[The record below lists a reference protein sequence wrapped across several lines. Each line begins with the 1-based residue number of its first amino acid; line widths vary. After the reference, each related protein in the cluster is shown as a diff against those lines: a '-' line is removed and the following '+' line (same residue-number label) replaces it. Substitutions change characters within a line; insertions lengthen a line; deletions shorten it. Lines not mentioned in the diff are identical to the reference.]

1 MALAAQNDS
10 VQYEYSIDELQHLN
24 SELEPTAQSS
34 AKISA
39 ASPTNRLTFPHE
51 QAQPNEQAQN
61 DQAATHKHR
70 SRLQT
75 PARQPRRHHDEDADL
90 PRSFREW
97 EHTQREESNVSRRAG
112 LRSHR
117 TFRMTWTT
125 TVVGAILFAQLL
137 GALYLKALATS
148 ASHRAKDLEKTIV
161 VEEAAIDKTQRKV
174 SLASSDPRMGN
185 WAVAAG
191 YRPATQSDLDDVM
204 NPKPLPQPNIEY
216 SKNDAAKTSEVATR

>member
-1 MALAAQNDS
+1 MALAAQHDY
-10 VQYEYSIDELQHLN
+10 VQHQYSTEEMADFS

-39 ASPTNRLTFPHE
+39 SSPTNRLSFPNE
-51 QAQPNEQAQN
+51 QAHQNEQAQN
-61 DQAATHKHR
+61 DQTATHNHR
-70 SRLQT
+70 LR
-75 PARQPRRHHDEDADL
+75 ARQPRIRHRDDDADL

-97 EHTQREESNVSRRAG
+97 DESQREEAAPRRAS

-117 TFRMTWTT
+117 TFRLNWTT
-125 TVVGAILFAQLL
+125 TLVGAILFAQLL

-148 ASHRAKDLEKTIV
+148 ASHRAKDLEKSIAI
-161 VEEAAIDKTQRKV
+161 EEAAIDKTQRKV
-174 SLASSDPRMGN
+174 SLASSDPRMGS

-204 NPKPLPQPNIEY
+204 NPKPLPQTPIEY
-216 SKNDAAKTSEVATR
+216 SKREESAR